1 MEYPVLGG
9 KKKMKD
15 NLFAKKK
22 FSLAK
27 KMKLYKINM

>member
-15 NLFAKKK
+15 NLFEKKI

-27 KMKLYKINM
+27 IKLYKINK